1 MSGVSYSYNSSELNA
16 KHGAAQSRIPELD
29 GLRGIAILLISH
41 NMEQVLEVCDRIVVL
56 RLGRKVADRPI
67 AGLTGP
73 MVVGYIT
80 GAERAE
86 A

>member
-1 MSGVSYSYNSSELNA
+1 MVFLDEPTAALGVRQTRHVLDLI
-16 KHGAAQSRIPELD
+16 GRLRAQ
-29 GLRGIAILLISH
+29 GIAIVLISH
-41 NMEQVLEVCDRIVVL
+41 NMEQVLEVCERIVVL
-56 RLGRKVADRPI
+56 RLGRKVADLPI

-80 GAERAE
+80 GAERAD

>member
-1 MSGVSYSYNSSELNA
+1 
-16 KHGAAQSRIPELD
+16 
-29 GLRGIAILLISH
+29 
-41 NMEQVLEVCDRIVVL
+41 MEQVLEVCDRIVVL
-56 RLGRKVADRPI
+56 RLGRKVADRAI

-80 GAERAE
+80 GAERGE

>member
-1 MSGVSYSYNSSELNA
+1 
-16 KHGAAQSRIPELD
+16 
-29 GLRGIAILLISH
+29 
-41 NMEQVLEVCDRIVVL
+41 MEQVLEVCDRIVVL
-56 RLGRKVADRPI
+56 RLGRKVADRPM

-80 GAERAE
+80 GAERGE

>member
-1 MSGVSYSYNSSELNA
+1 MALTPA
-16 KHGAAQSRIPELD
+16 DQ
-29 GLRGIAILLISH
+29 
-41 NMEQVLEVCDRIVVL
+41 QVLEVCDRIVVL
-56 RLGRKVADRPI
+56 RLGRKLADRPI

-80 GAERAE
+80 ERAD